1 MNTKTMKWVN
11 TVAFALMVIIN
22 ALANLL
28 PIGSGSTGAIS
39 QKYENLFTPAPITFA
54 IWGVIYLFMG
64 LFVLWQWGLFGRKE
78 DSDRMRDRIGLWF
91 AISCAL
97 NIGWIFT
104 WHFDAIWLSAV
115 FIVALLVS
123 LMMIV
128 KRVKNTGTSLFS
140 RLVRA
145 GFDLY
150 FGWIIAATIANICV
164 LLTALGWNGFGWSD
178 QLWTGI
184 VLLTGALIGA
194 ATVLFE
200 CHWLSALAVIWAYT
214 GILIRHISQTG
225 FAGAYPWVIAAAIF
239 GIAVILSGIALNCCR
254 KTAKG
259 WKRHESFGE

>member
-1 MNTKTMKWVN
+1 MNTNTMKWVN

-28 PIGSGSTGAIS
+28 PIGIGPTGAIS

-54 IWGVIYLFMG
+54 IWGVIYLLMG

-78 DSDRMRDRIGLWF
+78 DSDRMRDRIGMWF

-104 WHFDAIWLSAV
+104 WHLDVIWLSAV
-115 FIVALLVS
+115 FIAALLVS
-123 LMMIV
+123 LLMIV
-128 KRVKNTGTSLFS
+128 RQIRKTGTSPLS

-145 GFDLY
+145 AFDIY

-164 LLTALGWNGFGWSD
+164 LLTALGWDGLGD
-178 QLWTGI
+178 QFWTVI
-184 VLLTGALIGA
+184 VLLAGALIGA

-200 CHWLSALAVIWAYT
+200 CRWLSALAMIWAYA
-214 GILIRHISQTG
+214 GILIRHISQSG

-239 GIAVILSGIALNCCR
+239 GIAVILSSIALNCCR
-254 KTAKG
+254 KNCKREETV
-259 WKRHESFGE
+259 WK